1 MSTMARKSPPHR
13 AQGFTLIE
21 LMIVVAII
29 AILAAIAYGAYSNY
43 VTSSRRAAAAACLSE
58 AAQFMERY
66 YTTNQTYEG
75 AALPALT
82 CTGELA
88 RFYTFAITAGS
99 TATTFA
105 VTAAPIGQQSARD
118 NAKCGTLGLTH
129 TGTRSATG
137 TQGANG
143 CW

>member
-1 MSTMARKSPPHR
+1 MARKPPSQR

-29 AILAAIAYGAYSNY
+29 ATLAAIAYASYANY

-58 AAQFMERY
+58 VAQFMERY
-66 YTTNQTYEG
+66 YTTNQTYVG
-75 AALPALT
+75 ATLPALT
-82 CTGELA
+82 CRGELTQ
-88 RFYTFAITAGS
+88 FYTFAVTAGA

-105 VTAAPIGQQSARD
+105 VTAAPQGQQSTRD
-118 NAKCGTLGLTH
+118 GAKCGTLGLNH
-129 TGTRSATG
+129 TGARSATG
-137 TQGANG
+137 TQGAAG

>member
-1 MSTMARKSPPHR
+1 MARKPPFQR

-29 AILAAIAYGAYSNY
+29 ATLAAIAYASYANY

-58 AAQFMERY
+58 VAQFMERS
-66 YTTNQTYEG
+66 YTTNQTYAG
-75 AALPALT
+75 AILPALT
-82 CTGELA
+82 CRGELTP
-88 RFYTFAITAGS
+88 FYTFAVTAGA

-105 VTAAPIGQQSARD
+105 VTAAPQGQQSTRD
-118 NAKCGTLGLTH
+118 GAKCGTLGLNH

-137 TQGANG
+137 TQGAAG